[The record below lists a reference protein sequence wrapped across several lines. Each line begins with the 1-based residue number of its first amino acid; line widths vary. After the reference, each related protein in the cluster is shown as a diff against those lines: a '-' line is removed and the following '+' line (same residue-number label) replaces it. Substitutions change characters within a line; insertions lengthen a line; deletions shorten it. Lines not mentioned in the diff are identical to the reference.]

1 VCSTE
6 GVHNIQEAKNLLFLR
21 LYLRELKMFITII
34 KFLSNALKIVGMGFF
49 VYSAYEG
56 TFTASGNSTTVFIG
70 VAVLTVI
77 IVITHII
84 DDIRR

>member
-1 VCSTE
+1 MLVLT
-6 GVHNIQEAKNLLFLR
+6 L
-21 LYLRELKMFITII
+21 I
-34 KFLSNALKIVGMGFF
+34 KFISNAFKIIGMGFF

-56 TFTASGNSTTVFIG
+56 TFSTGNSSTVFIG

-84 DDIRR
+84 DDIKR

>member
-1 VCSTE
+1 MNAILIV
-6 GVHNIQEAKNLLFLR
+6 K
-21 LYLRELKMFITII
+21 FI
-34 KFLSNALKIVGMGFF
+34 SNAIKIVGIGFF
-49 VYSAYEG
+49 IYSAYKG
-56 TFTASGNSTTVFIG
+56 TFSTGNSTTVFIG

>member
-1 VCSTE
+1 M
-6 GVHNIQEAKNLLFLR
+6 NALA
-21 LYLRELKMFITII
+21 II
-34 KFLSNALKIVGMGFF
+34 KFISNAIKIVGIGFF
-49 VYSAYEG
+49 IYSAYKG
-56 TFTASGNSTTVFIG
+56 TFSTGNSTTVFIG